1 MSFFSND
8 DNAKQKRPKGN
19 RKAVR
24 RARVTPVRQNVV
36 DKKADTP
43 KLRQELKERRLRQN
57 LKIVGFA
64 ALGMAL
70 LALGNAALQ
79 ENLFQNPRFSLRQ
92 VFVETEGMLSPQQ
105 ITRATGLKEGENLLT
120 VNLRDVRERLE
131 RLPAIR
137 SAVVQRDFDG
147 RLTVKV
153 QQRKPVAW
161 VKCERLHWIPKR
173 VGQSLVADAEGI
185 AIPVE
190 TITSELDALPVIAD
204 ESIDQIA
211 LGAPIIA
218 ARFIASLKLLSM
230 LRLREESGG
239 EKLAG
244 ISVPNKF
251 ALVASFAS
259 GARVT
264 FAYDDVEPQIRR
276 YDQFYAAARQ
286 KKWDIDTLNL
296 VAEHNTPATFRVTA
310 LAEPPAAIPV
320 VARADSPRPR
330 SSTPASTVTRSS
342 ASASRSNA
350 NATTSRSTPVSARS
364 TKTSSRSTPKSRNS
378 KN

>member
-8 DNAKQKRPKGN
+8 DNSRQKRPKGN
-19 RKAVR
+19 RKAAR
-24 RARVTPVRQNVV
+24 RSRVVTPVRQDMV

-43 KLRQELKERRLRQN
+43 KLRKELKEKRLRQN

-70 LALGNAALQ
+70 VALGNSAVQ

-92 VFVETEGMLSPQQ
+92 VFVETEGMLSPLQ

-131 RLPAIR
+131 RLPAVR

-161 VKCERLHWIPKR
+161 VKCEHLHWYPKR
-173 VGQSLVADAEGI
+173 VAQSLVADAEGI

-204 ESIDQIA
+204 ETIDQISP
-211 LGAPIIA
+211 GAPIVA
-218 ARFIASLKLLSM
+218 VRFVNSLKLLAM
-230 LRLREESGG
+230 LHAREESGG
-239 EKLAG
+239 EKLQT

-259 GARVT
+259 GVKVT
-264 FAYDDVEPQIRR
+264 FAYDDVEPQMQR
-276 YDQFYAAARQ
+276 YDQFYAAARM

-296 VAEHNTPATFRVTA
+296 VAEHNTPATFKVTA
-310 LAEPPAAIPV
+310 QAEPPAAIPV
-320 VARADSPRPR
+320 AAQAPAVRPR
-330 SSTPASTVTRSS
+330 SAAAAARNTSTPPRAAAPAARNNTSK
-342 ASASRSNA
+342 
-350 NATTSRSTPVSARS
+350 TSRTTA
-364 TKTSSRSTPKSRNS
+364 TSSRSSSTPKSRNT
-378 KN
+378 KH

>member
-8 DNAKQKRPKGN
+8 DNARQKRPKGN
-19 RKAVR
+19 RRAAR
-24 RARVTPVRQNVV
+24 RATVTPIRQTVV

-43 KLRQELKERRLRQN
+43 KLRQEQKEKRLRQN

-92 VFVETEGMLSPQQ
+92 VFVETEGMLSPYQ

-131 RLPAIR
+131 RLPAVR
-137 SAVVQRDFDG
+137 SAVVQRDYDG

-161 VKCERLHWIPKR
+161 VKCERLHWFPKR
-173 VGQSLVADAEGI
+173 VGQSLVADAQGI

-190 TITSELDALPVIAD
+190 TITPELDALPVIAD
-204 ESIDQIA
+204 ESIDQVA
-211 LGAPIIA
+211 LGAPIVA
-218 ARFIASLKLLSM
+218 ARFVASLKLLDM
-230 LRLREESGG
+230 LRAREESGG
-239 EKLAG
+239 EKLSG
-244 ISVPNKF
+244 IQVPNKF
-251 ALVASFAS
+251 ALVASFVS
-259 GARVT
+259 GAKVT
-264 FAYDDVEPQIRR
+264 FAYDDVEPQMRR
-276 YDQFYAAARQ
+276 YDQFYAAARM

-296 VAEHNTPATFRVTA
+296 VAEHNTPATFKVNA
-310 LAEPPAAIPV
+310 LAEPPAAIPMP
-320 VARADSPRPR
+320 AQEPAPRPR
-330 SSTPASTVTRSS
+330 SPTSTVTRS
-342 ASASRSNA
+342 NA
-350 NATTSRSTPVSARS
+350 PVARNAAAIRSTPKTTARS
-364 TKTSSRSTPKSRNS
+364 IPKSRNS
-378 KN
+378 KH

>member
-8 DNAKQKRPKGN
+8 DNAKKKRPKGN
-19 RKAVR
+19 RRAAR
-24 RARVTPVRQNVV
+24 RARVTPERQNVV

-43 KLRQELKERRLRQN
+43 KLRQEQKEKRLRQN

-79 ENLFQNPRFSLRQ
+79 ETLFQNPRFSLRQ
-92 VFVETEGMLSPQQ
+92 VFVETEGMLSPLQ

-131 RLPAIR
+131 RMPAIR

-161 VKCERLHWIPKR
+161 VKCERLHWFPKR
-173 VGQSLVADAEGI
+173 VGQSLVTDAEGI

-190 TITSELDALPVIAD
+190 TITQELDALPVITD
-204 ESIDQIA
+204 ESIDQVA
-211 LGAPIIA
+211 LGAPIVA
-218 ARFIASLKLLSM
+218 ARFVASLKLLTM
-230 LRLREESGG
+230 LRSREDAGG
-239 EKLAG
+239 EKVTG
-244 ISVPNKF
+244 VSVANKF
-251 ALVASFAS
+251 ALVASFSS

-276 YDQFYAAARQ
+276 YDQFYAAARI

-296 VAEHNTPATFRVTA
+296 VAEHNTPVTFKVTA
-310 LAEPPAAIPV
+310 EAEAPAAIPV
-320 VARADSPRPR
+320 VARSSGPPATAASSR
-330 SSTPASTVTRSS
+330 SRVSTSRGTPVSTRSAKSSSTRSS
-342 ASASRSNA
+342 
-350 NATTSRSTPVSARS
+350 
-364 TKTSSRSTPKSRNS
+364 STPKSRTS

>member
-8 DNAKQKRPKGN
+8 DNARKKRPKGN

-24 RARVTPVRQNVV
+24 RARVTPERQHMV
-36 DKKADTP
+36 DKKPDTP
-43 KLRQELKERRLRQN
+43 RLRQEQKEKRLRQN

-64 ALGMAL
+64 AVGMAL
-70 LALGNAALQ
+70 LALGNVAVQ

-92 VFVETEGMLSPQQ
+92 VFVDTEGMLSPLQL
-105 ITRATGLKEGENLLT
+105 TRATGLKEGENLLT

-131 RLPAIR
+131 RLPAVK
-137 SAVVQRDFDG
+137 SAVVQRDYDG

-173 VGQSLVADAEGI
+173 VGQSLVADADGI

-190 TITSELDALPVIAD
+190 TITAELDALPVITD

-211 LGAPIIA
+211 NGAPIVA
-218 ARFIASLKLLSM
+218 ARFIASLKLLGM
-230 LRLREESGG
+230 LRARQDSGG
-239 EKLAG
+239 EPIKSITVA
-244 ISVPNKF
+244 NKF
-251 ALVASFAS
+251 ALVAGFAS

-264 FAYDDVEPQIRR
+264 FAYDDVEPQMRR

-296 VAEHNTPATFRVTA
+296 VAEHNTPATFRVSS
-310 LAEPPAAIPV
+310 LAAPPAAIPV
-320 VARADSPRPR
+320 VASENGPRPR
-330 SSTPASTVTRSS
+330 ATAGNTASSSAATRGSATSARTTPAASKAGSS
-342 ASASRSNA
+342 KAS
-350 NATTSRSTPVSARS
+350 
-364 TKTSSRSTPKSRNS
+364 SSRSTPKSRTS
-378 KN
+378 KH